1 MRLLDAMEVDQGAVN
16 VRNAERG
23 FDALSFRIR
32 SDATLT
38 AEGTEI
44 AVGDEAVCFVP
55 AGLSYE
61 RRATVDRLIAV
72 HFTCQPACP
81 GLPEFFY
88 PENPER
94 LRTLF
99 EELLSV
105 WRSAAPGARYRC
117 TGLLYEILARRA
129 DLGSGAIFGGAFFRS
144 GDHHP
149 GGGGAILSER
159 GLFPAHFPGGIRD
172 VAAAVSDRAADAPC
186 CGPDGNGVLF
196 PGGGGG
202 AFGLCRLFLFHF
214 GIQAAFRGVALAVC
228 LSVFAL
234 RETGSF
240 PIDKKTGNE
249 WGGVKIGR
257 YRKIPADFG
266 GPSRT

>member
-1 MRLLDAMEVDQGAVN
+1 MGLFFGNEELSVRFLDAVEVDQGAVN
-16 VRNAERG
+16 VRNAARG

-38 AEGTEI
+38 AEGKEI
-44 AVGDEAVCFVP
+44 GVGDDAVCFVP

-105 WRSAAPGARYRC
+105 WRLAAPGARYRC
-117 TGLLYEILARRA
+117 TGLLYEILAQCAAQTGTPVRRDERIA
-129 DLGSGAIFGGAFFRS
+129 GAVRFLEEHFSDPEITIRDAAGQSF
-144 GDHHP
+144 
-149 GGGGAILSER
+149 LSEDYFR
-159 GLFPAHFPGGIRD
+159 RIFREEYGMSPRRYLIELRMRHAVGLMETGYYSLGE
-172 VAAAVSDRAADAPC
+172 VAALSGYADYSY
-186 CGPDGNGVLF
+186 F
-196 PGGGGG
+196 TSE
-202 AFGLCRLFLFHF
+202 FKRHF
-214 GIQAAFRGVALAVC
+214 GASPSQYA
-228 LSVFAL
+228 
-234 RETGSF
+234 
-240 PIDKKTGNE
+240 
-249 WGGVKIGR
+249 
-257 YRKIPADFG
+257 YRF
-266 GPSRT
+266 SL